1 MWAWARRRQTNKI
14 GAGENRQQQEGGR
27 QMSRISIGL
36 IGLGLLTGLA
46 GCAEREVILEGDR
59 FGTRVPL
66 AAAFPAEDGA
76 ERPADADAPRPIT
89 LGAPQNLDAWPM
101 RAANAQN
108 RIPHVSLAGTPTEI
122 WANDIGQG
130 NSRRNRITADPVV
143 ADGRIFTLDAEAG
156 LMATGLNG
164 ETLWAVDLTPGFER
178 GGGISG
184 GGLAV
189 AGGALYASTGYGE
202 LVSLDPA
209 TGNINWR
216 QRLAAGIT
224 APTVTGNSI
233 YITSRDSQAWSLNPE
248 DGRIRWQLPA
258 GAADAVLSGG
268 SAPVVTDRLVIF
280 PFGSGELVAT
290 LRQSGVRVW
299 GTAVAGVRRGVAY
312 NNLNDITGDPVIVG
326 SVLYAGNQ
334 SGRVVA
340 MEAASGERIWTAQE
354 GAYSPIL
361 PAGDSVFFVS
371 DRNELIRLDAATGAR
386 IWGTELPLY
395 VRERERRRQ
404 AVFTHYGPI
413 LAGGRLVVASG
424 DGLIRFFDPESGA
437 ETGQVELRGGAATHP
452 VVVDGTLYVVSGDG
466 RLRAFR

>member
-1 MWAWARRRQTNKI
+1 
-14 GAGENRQQQEGGR
+14 
-27 QMSRISIGL
+27 MSRVSIGL
-36 IGLGLLTGLA
+36 IGLGLLAGLA
-46 GCAEREVILEGDR
+46 GCAQREEILEGER

-66 AAAFPAEDGA
+66 AAAFPAEEGAAAPDAVVPDG
-76 ERPADADAPRPIT
+76 PRPIT
-89 LGAPQNLDAWPM
+89 LAAPRNLDAWPM
-101 RAANAQN
+101 RAATAQN
-108 RIPHVSLAGTPTEI
+108 RIPHVALAETPTEL
-122 WANDIGQG
+122 WVADIGQG
-130 NSRRNRITADPVV
+130 NSRRNRITADPVA

-156 LMATGLNG
+156 LVATGLNG
-164 ETLWAVDLTPGFER
+164 ETLWSVDLTPGFER
-178 GGGISG
+178 GGGVSG

-189 AGGALYASTGYGE
+189 AGGAVYASTGYGE
-202 LVSLDPA
+202 LVSLDAA
-209 TGNINWR
+209 TGGVNWR

-224 APTVTGNSI
+224 APTVTEDSI
-233 YITSRDSQAWSLNPE
+233 YITSRDSQAWALNPA

-268 SAPVVTDRLVIF
+268 TAPAVNDRLVIF

-290 LRQSGVRVW
+290 LRLSGLRVW
-299 GTAVAGVRRGVAY
+299 GSAVAGARRGVAY

-326 SVLYAGNQ
+326 DTLFAGNQ

-340 MEAASGERIWTAQE
+340 MEAASGDRIWTAQD

-371 DRNELIRLDAATGAR
+371 DRNELIRLDAATGER

-424 DGLIRFFDPESGA
+424 DGAIRFFDPESGA
-437 ETGQVELRGGAATHP
+437 ETGQVALRGGAATNP
-452 VVVDGTLYVVSGDG
+452 IVVDGTLYVVSGDG
-466 RLRAFR
+466 RLHAYR

>member
-1 MWAWARRRQTNKI
+1 
-14 GAGENRQQQEGGR
+14 
-27 QMSRISIGL
+27 MSRVSFGL
-36 IGLGLLTGLA
+36 IGLGLLTVLA
-46 GCAEREVILEGDR
+46 GCAEREVILEGER

-66 AAAFPAEDGA
+66 AAAFPAEEGA
-76 ERPADADAPRPIT
+76 GAAAEVEGDTTRPIA
-89 LGAPQNLDAWPM
+89 LAAPVNLDAWPM
-101 RAANAQN
+101 RAVNAQN
-108 RIPHVSLAGTPTEI
+108 RIPHVALAEAPAEI
-122 WANDIGQG
+122 WVNDIGRG

-143 ADGRIFTLDAEAG
+143 ADGRIFTLDSEAG
-156 LMATGLNG
+156 LVATGLDG
-164 ETLWAVDLTPGFER
+164 ATLWSLDLTPGFER

-189 AGGALYASTGYGE
+189 LGGALYASTGYGE

-209 TGNINWR
+209 TGEVNWR

-224 APTVTGNSI
+224 APTVTGDSI

-248 DGRIRWQLPA
+248 NGRIRWQLPA

-268 SAPVVTDRLVIF
+268 AAPAVTDRLAVF

-326 SVLYAGNQ
+326 GTIYAGNQ

-340 MEAASGERIWTAQE
+340 MEAASGERIWTAQD
-354 GAYSPIL
+354 GAYSPVL
-361 PAGDSVFFVS
+361 AAGDSVFFVS
-371 DRNELIRLDAATGAR
+371 DRNELIRLDAATGER
-386 IWGTELPLY
+386 IWGTELPLF
-395 VRERERRRQ
+395 VRERVRRRQ

-424 DGLIRFFDPESGA
+424 DGVIRFFDPESGA
-437 ETGQVELRGGAATHP
+437 ETGQVALRGGAATHP

-466 RLRAFR
+466 RLHAYR

>member
-1 MWAWARRRQTNKI
+1 
-14 GAGENRQQQEGGR
+14 
-27 QMSRISIGL
+27 MSRSAIGL

-46 GCAEREVILEGDR
+46 GCAEREVILDGER
-59 FGTRVPL
+59 FDTRVPL
-66 AAAFPAEDGA
+66 QAAFPAEDGA
-76 ERPADADAPRPIT
+76 APPTETDPDSARPIT
-89 LGAPQNLDAWPM
+89 LAAPTNLDAWPM

-108 RIPHVSLAGTPTEI
+108 RIPHVALSESPTEV
-122 WANDIGQG
+122 WVSNIGQG

-156 LMATGLNG
+156 LVATGLNG
-164 ETLWAVDLTPGFER
+164 QTLWSVDLTPGFER

-184 GGLAV
+184 GALAV
-189 AGGALYASTGYGE
+189 AGGAVYASTGYGE

-209 TGNINWR
+209 TGSVNWR

-224 APTVTGNSI
+224 APTVTGNSV

-248 DGRIRWQLPA
+248 NGRIRWQLPA
-258 GAADAVLSGG
+258 AEADAVRSGG
-268 SAPVVTDRLVIF
+268 AAPAVTDRLVIF

-299 GTAVAGVRRGVAY
+299 GSAVAGARRGVAY

-326 SVLYAGNQ
+326 DTLFAGNQ

-340 MEAASGERIWTAQE
+340 MEAASGERIWTALD

-361 PAGDSVFFVS
+361 AAGDSVFFIS

-424 DGLIRFFDPESGA
+424 DGAIRFFDPESGT
-437 ETGQVELRGGAATHP
+437 ETGQVAVRGGAATNP
-452 VVVDGTLYVVSGDG
+452 VVVDGTLFVVSGDG
-466 RLRAFR
+466 RLHAYR

>member
-1 MWAWARRRQTNKI
+1 
-14 GAGENRQQQEGGR
+14 
-27 QMSRISIGL
+27 MSRIAIRL

-46 GCAEREVILEGDR
+46 GCAEREVVFEGER

-66 AAAFPAEDGA
+66 EAAFPAEDGA
-76 ERPADADAPRPIT
+76 ELPADAAQDTSRPIT
-89 LGAPQNLDAWPM
+89 LAAPVNLDAWPM

-108 RIPHVSLAGTPTEI
+108 RIPNVALAETPTEI
-122 WANDIGQG
+122 WVSNIGQG

-156 LMATGLNG
+156 LSATGLNG
-164 ETLWAVDLTPGFER
+164 ETLWNVDLTPGFER

-189 AGGALYASTGYGE
+189 AGGSVYASTGYGE

-209 TGNINWR
+209 TGTVNWR

-248 DGRIRWQLPA
+248 NGRIRWQLPA
-258 GAADAVLSGG
+258 AAADAVLSGG
-268 SAPVVTDRLVIF
+268 AAPAVTERLVIF

-299 GTAVAGVRRGVAY
+299 GSSVAGARRGVAY
-312 NNLNDITGDPVIVG
+312 NSLNDITGDPVIVG
-326 SVLYAGNQ
+326 NTLYAGNQ

-340 MEAASGERIWTAQE
+340 MEAASGDRIWTAQD

-371 DRNELIRLDAATGAR
+371 DRNELIRLDAATGER

-404 AVFTHYGPI
+404 AVFTHFGPI
-413 LAGGRLVVASG
+413 MAGGRLVVASG

-437 ETGQVELRGGAATHP
+437 ETGQVALRGGAAANP

-466 RLRAFR
+466 RLHAYR

>member
-1 MWAWARRRQTNKI
+1 
-14 GAGENRQQQEGGR
+14 
-27 QMSRISIGL
+27 MSRVSIGL
-36 IGLGLLTGLA
+36 IGLGLLALLA
-46 GCAEREVILEGDR
+46 GCAEREVILDGER

-66 AAAFPAEDGA
+66 EAAFPAEAGA
-76 ERPADADAPRPIT
+76 ELPTDAAPDAPRPIS
-89 LGAPQNLDAWPM
+89 LSAPVNLDAWPM
-101 RAANAQN
+101 RAASEQN
-108 RIPHVSLAGTPTEI
+108 RIPHVALAAAPVEI
-122 WANDIGQG
+122 WVNNIGQG

-143 ADGRIFTLDAEAG
+143 ANGRIFTLDADAG
-156 LMATGLNG
+156 LAATGLNG
-164 ETLWAVDLTPGFER
+164 ETLWTVNLTPGFER

-189 AGGALYASTGYGE
+189 VGGALYASTGYGE
-202 LVSLDPA
+202 LVSLDPT
-209 TGNINWR
+209 TGSINWR

-233 YITSRDSQAWSLNPE
+233 YITSRDSQAWSLDPE
-248 DGRIRWQLPA
+248 NGRIRWQLPA

-290 LRQSGVRVW
+290 LRLSGVRVW
-299 GTAVAGVRRGVAY
+299 GSAVAGARRGVAY
-312 NNLNDITGDPVIVG
+312 NSLNDITGDPVVVG
-326 SVLYAGNQ
+326 NVLYAGNQ

-340 MEAASGERIWTAQE
+340 MEAASGDRIWTAQD

-371 DRNELIRLDAATGAR
+371 DRNELIRLDAATGER

-395 VRERERRRQ
+395 VRERVRRRQ

-413 LAGGRLVVASG
+413 LAGGRLVVASN
-424 DGLIRFFDPESGA
+424 DGLIRFFDPESGIV
-437 ETGQVELRGGAATHP
+437 TGQVALRGGAATHP
-452 VVVDGTLYVVSGDG
+452 IVVDGTLYVVSGDG
-466 RLRAFR
+466 RLHAYR